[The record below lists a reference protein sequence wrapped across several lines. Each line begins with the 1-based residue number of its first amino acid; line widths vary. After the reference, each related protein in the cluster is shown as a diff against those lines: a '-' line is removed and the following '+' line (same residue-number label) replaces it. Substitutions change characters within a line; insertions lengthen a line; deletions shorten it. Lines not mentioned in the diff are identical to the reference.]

1 MQNARSDGIYSVL
14 AGGASR
20 PSAGGRRA
28 GRSGERVRGERVC
41 GLLEVNKKTKSKYVV
56 ID

>member
-1 MQNARSDGIYSVL
+1 MRARMVFTVS
-14 AGGASR
+14 SR
-20 PSAGGRRA
+20 GVRRA
-28 GRSGERVRGERVC
+28 RRPAADGPDGPGERVRGERVC